1 MAATTRSGLQS
12 KPWRSYLP
20 ILDWLPKYQAAWLR
34 PDLLAGLT
42 VVALLV
48 PEGMAYAEL
57 AGMPPQAAFYA
68 APAGLILYAVFGSS
82 RQLVVAVSS
91 AVAVMSA
98 ATVSDLAPQGSAEF
112 VALTAALAMLV
123 GAIAVLAGILRLG
136 RLAQFFSESVL
147 TGFVFG
153 LALVIAIKQV
163 PKLFGLEAGHGNFFE
178 RLWDLIVHLP
188 ETHLPTLVVGLACLV
203 LLIVLERYFHRIP
216 AALVAMVFGILV
228 VTLFGLH
235 ERGVHIIGEIP
246 AGLAPPRLPSVT
258 LADVLW
264 LLPGAVGI
272 VLVAFAEAVG
282 PARSFGRKHKYQIDA
297 DQELVG
303 LGMANLG
310 AGLFQGFSIGSS
322 LSKSAANDHAGAKSQ
337 MSGLIAAMAT
347 ILVALFLTPLFH
359 NLPEA
364 ALAAIVVVAI
374 SGMFK
379 VKEMRRLYRVRK
391 ADFALALIA
400 LLGVLIFEVVVGLSI
415 AVLISLLVLVARVS
429 VPKLSVLGRVPD
441 SLEFSDVRRH
451 PDNRR
456 MPGLLIIR
464 PNEGLFF
471 ANAAGLVEEIWKQV
485 LSSDPLARAVLLD
498 LEMTF
503 ELDVPSLDA
512 LVELSEGLAEEDV
525 DLMLVRVHQDVRDTL
540 DQSGVVD
547 TIGADRIH
555 RYIIDGVLDFLAL
568 SPQAEMTVKAHLFES
583 VQAFEAET
591 AALLEQATGE
601 NDTKLGED

>member
-1 MAATTRSGLQS
+1 MATTTHTQRQS
-12 KPWRSYLP
+12 KPLKSYLP
-20 ILDWLPKYQAAWLR
+20 ILQWLANYNRAWLR
-34 PDLLAGLT
+34 TDLLAGLT
-42 VVALLV
+42 IVALLV

-68 APAGLILYAVFGSS
+68 APAGLILYAMFGSS

-91 AVAVMSA
+91 AIAVMSA
-98 ATVSDLAPQGSAEF
+98 ATVADLAPQGSAEF
-112 VALTAALAMLV
+112 IVLTSALALLV
-123 GAIAVLAGILRLG
+123 GAIAALAGILRLG

-153 LALVIAIKQV
+153 LALVIAIKQL

-188 ETHLPTLVVGLACLV
+188 ETHLPTLVVGLACLL
-203 LLIVLERYFHRIP
+203 LLILLERYFHRIP

-228 VTLFGLH
+228 VTLFGLE

-246 AGLAPPRLPSVT
+246 AGLAPPQLPLVP
-258 LADVLW
+258 LRDVLR
-264 LLPGAVGI
+264 LIPGAIGI
-272 VLVAFAEAVG
+272 ALVAFAEAIG
-282 PARSFGRKHKYQIDA
+282 PGRSFASKHKYRIDA
-297 DQELVG
+297 NQELIG

-322 LSKSAANDHAGAKSQ
+322 LSKSAANDNAGAKSQ
-337 MSGLIAAMAT
+337 MSGLIAAAAT

-364 ALAAIVVVAI
+364 ALAAIVIVAI

-379 VKEMRRLYRVRK
+379 IKEMRRLYHVRK
-391 ADFALALIA
+391 ADFALALVA

-415 AVLISLLVLVARVS
+415 AVVTSLLVLVARAS
-429 VPKLSVLGRVPD
+429 APKLSVLGSVPD
-441 SLEFSDVRRH
+441 RIDFSDVRRH
-451 PDNRR
+451 PENRT

-471 ANAAGLVEEIWKQV
+471 ANVTVLAEEIRDEVQN
-485 LSSDPLARAVLLD
+485 SDHPVRAVLLD

-503 ELDVPSLDA
+503 DLDVPSLDA
-512 LVELSEGLAEEDV
+512 LAELKEGLDEEGIS
-525 DLMLVRVHQDVRDTL
+525 LMLVRIHQDVREILEHSGVL
-540 DQSGVVD
+540 DQ
-547 TIGADRIH
+547 IGADNIH
-555 RYIIDGVLDFLAL
+555 SHILEGVLDFLEL
-568 SPQAEMTVKAHLFES
+568 SPETEKTVQTAMTDGLRELMADAS
-583 VQAFEAET
+583 II
-591 AALLEQATGE
+591 LEQAVEE
-601 NDTKLGED
+601 NRPKEEE